1 MVEHK
6 DSIMSEKIEIG
17 NKKSRPAKTNDTFEN
32 LSARDVD
39 PGEMRAIIQA
49 LRDQGTADKDIPSL
63 LANMGISKE
72 QAEKYVMISSVE
84 NMDKK
89 EEKQEANKVAQVA
102 QQHNI
107 REQDVGDFFQA
118 PTEEIDLPSRGYFY
132 ENQKSSVTIKH
143 LTASEDDILYDIGL
157 IRTNEQLD
165 ALLDASIIDKDIRP
179 ADMLTGDRN
188 HVLIQLRRT
197 GLGDDYEPGPRIC
210 GSCGHAHVPTVDLS
224 QLKVNDVKHKPDEMG
239 EFTLQMKHL
248 KVPIKFRLLT
258 GKDESI
264 LNKYAQQDFKKG
276 RFKVSKSLTHKYLLH
291 IMEVNGKRDKVY
303 IKSYVEAMPMQDSKY
318 FREQLKKVEPG
329 LNMDYDFECPSCKTV
344 ETKPIPITL
353 KLFYPD
359 AEF

>member
-6 DSIMSEKIEIG
+6 DSTMSDKIEIG
-17 NKKSRPAKTNDTFEN
+17 KRKTTPAKTNNTFEN
-32 LSARDVD
+32 LSSKDMD
-39 PGEMRAIIQA
+39 PGEIRAIIQA
-49 LRDQGTADKDIPSL
+49 LKNQGTPDKDIPGHL
-63 LANMGISKE
+63 IKMGISKD
-72 QAEKYVMISSVE
+72 QADKFFMISKVE
-84 NMDKK
+84 EADKK
-89 EEKQEANKVAQVA
+89 EEVKIEKAQVA
-102 QQHNI
+102 SKHSI
-107 REQDVGDFFQA
+107 REEDIGDFFQA
-118 PTEEIDLPSRGYFY
+118 PTEEIELPSRGYFY
-132 ENQKSSVTIKH
+132 EGNKSTVTIKH
-143 LTASEDDILYDIGL
+143 LTASEDDILYDVEL

-165 ALLDASIIDKDIRP
+165 ALLDAAIVDKDIKP
-179 ADMLTGDRN
+179 SNMLTGDRN

-197 GLGDDYEPGPRIC
+197 GLGDEYEPGPRVC
-210 GSCGHAHVPTVDLS
+210 GSCGKVHFPVVDLS
-224 QLKVNDVKHKPDEMG
+224 KLKTNNTKHKPDEMG
-239 EFTLQMKHL
+239 EFSLQMKHL

-258 GKDESI
+258 GTDESI
-264 LNKYAQQDFKKG
+264 INKYAQQDFKKG

-329 LNMDYDFECPSCKTV
+329 LNMEYDFECPNCKTV